1 MHNSV
6 FIIGVGTMET
16 SVVSRMFKKPVDGE
30 LRGNTVYGKDA
41 AHITIAGDVADTHR
55 CARIT
60 IEGHDWTSIRAEIEG
75 TYTTAQDGKISV
87 YKSARGGNLFPHID
101 DIKSSYPDATII
113 IVHSQANTDKV
124 LAKVQ
129 QNEQLGYM
137 EKSRIAETL
146 DSIAAYVQDMQPTV
160 LDFNTEVDYILPT
173 GEYVCNCVDETEIK
187 KNIEYYVV

>member
-30 LRGNTVYGKDA
+30 LRGNTAYGKDA
-41 AHITIAGDVADTHR
+41 AHITTAGDVADTHR

-60 IEGHDWTSIRAEIEG
+60 IEGHDWTSIQAEIEG
-75 TYTTAQDGKISV
+75 TYTTEQDGKISV
-87 YKSARGGNLFPHID
+87 YKSDRGGNLFPYIAN
-101 DIKSSYPDATII
+101 IKSSYPDATII
-113 IVHSQANTDKV
+113 IVHSQANTAKV
-124 LAKVQ
+124 LAKVLP
-129 QNEQLGYM
+129 NG
-137 EKSRIAETL
+137 RIAETL
-146 DSIAAYVQDMQPTV
+146 NAIAAYVQGMQPTV
-160 LDFNTEVDYILPT
+160 LDFNTDVDYILPT